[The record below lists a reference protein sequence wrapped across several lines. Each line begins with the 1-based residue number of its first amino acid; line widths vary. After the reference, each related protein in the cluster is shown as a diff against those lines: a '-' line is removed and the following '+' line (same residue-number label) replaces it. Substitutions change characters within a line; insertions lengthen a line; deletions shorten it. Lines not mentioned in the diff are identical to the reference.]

1 MVHSQSVGA
10 SQALLRFFIEP
21 AVHSQMITLGIR
33 ESYSARGAL
42 TPREREGGYIKFT
55 ILVKPPDA
63 ASENIY

>member
-1 MVHSQSVGA
+1 
-10 SQALLRFFIEP
+10 
-21 AVHSQMITLGIR
+21 MITLGIR